1 MYEKLKEYKKE
12 YGNINVPI
20 SFKTDDGILLGHWL
34 SNIRSSFKKPSLNNI
49 RLNSNKI
56 KLLEELGIDWAPVES
71 QWNNIYELAKQYYR
85 ENGNLL
91 IPDKYIT
98 SDGTK
103 LGRWIGTQ
111 RHNYREGILSED
123 KIESL
128 EKIGMVWKVY
138 NYSWIEMYDYA
149 LQYYNKNGDLLI
161 QNDYKTKNKV
171 SLGSW
176 IGKQRKNYRDKKL
189 SDVEIDLLNQIGMV
203 WSLDDYEWN
212 KIYKLASEYY
222 KENGH
227 LVVPKDYK
235 TNEGIYLG
243 KWIVKQR
250 KLFGEDVLSD
260 KEISLLNSIGME
272 WASID
277 YKWFVKYN
285 LAVSCGCFFLE
296 IFFLRCLQIIVISI

>member
-1 MYEKLKEYKKE
+1 MELC
-12 YGNINVPI
+12 
-20 SFKTDDGILLGHWL
+20 SH
-34 SNIRSSFKKPSLNNI
+34 LN
-49 RLNSNKI
+49 KC
-56 KLLEELGIDWAPVES
+56 
-71 QWNNIYELAKQYYR
+71 
-85 ENGNLL
+85 
-91 IPDKYIT
+91 
-98 SDGTK
+98 
-103 LGRWIGTQ
+103 
-111 RHNYREGILSED
+111 
-123 KIESL
+123 
-128 EKIGMVWKVY
+128 
-138 NYSWIEMYDYA
+138 
-149 LQYYNKNGDLLI
+149 
-161 QNDYKTKNKV
+161 KTKNKV

-212 KIYKLASEYY
+212 KIYKLANEYY

-235 TNEGIYLG
+235 TNEGIYLE

-272 WASID
+272 WAPID

-285 LAVSCGCFFLE
+285 LAVSYYKANGDLLVPSRYVTAEGVNLGLWIKHQRKRYQENRISERE
-296 IFFLRCLQIIVISI
+296 IGLLNDLGMVWKL